1 VAVGAQVEG
10 GGSAGATG
18 DVAEA
23 LDAVLAS
30 EPFQR
35 SPRSRDFLAYVVH
48 ETLAGRAAQLS
59 ERTVG
64 RFALGRGP
72 DFDGSTDSLVRV
84 TGTRV
89 RKALAAYYAG
99 DGAHDVVRIVLPAG
113 SYTPVVDR
121 GGVPLREAGPY
132 PGVGV
137 LQPEVVGDE
146 RAHAVAAALADALV
160 VSLSQHDT
168 LRVVGPAA
176 AQADSAEWARR
187 IGVSHVLDGRI
198 VAKDGPAHIAVRLV
212 SARDAEVVWS
222 EPLEI
227 SLDGA
232 DLLESVERWGRG
244 LASRAAAIGGV
255 VLAEAAPSTS
265 PELRARSAY
274 YHYLARGTKDA
285 TLEAIDALDEALE
298 IGPRTAPLLAMRGAV
313 ANAVVLQGIGDR
325 HADTDLAERLAREA
339 LALDAGSAHAYLVL
353 AGAARTRGQWSVCQ
367 QHARRAAHLAP
378 HHPPFLVSAGFLIEA
393 TGEWEEG
400 MAIIDEAF
408 DLDPRLPV
416 YVRLY
421 LAMGN
426 VVLGD
431 YERSLAEARL
441 IDVDGEVFGPFYRAL
456 ALSGLGDLDA
466 AHREVERML
475 EIEPEALE
483 LTPGKLREGFNL
495 SEKQLADILALL
507 ERASRPGAGSARAT

>member
-1 VAVGAQVEG
+1 VGAQVED

-18 DVAEA
+18 DIAEA
-23 LDAVLAS
+23 LEAVLAS

-64 RFALGRGP
+64 RSALGRGP

-113 SYTPVVDR
+113 SYIPVVDR
-121 GGVPLREAGPY
+121 GGVPLRESGPY

-146 RAHAVAAALADALV
+146 RAELVAAWLADALV
-160 VSLSQHDT
+160 LSLSQHDI
-168 LRVVGPAA
+168 LRVVGPSA
-176 AQADSAEWARR
+176 AQADSADWARR
-187 IGVSHVLDGRI
+187 TGVSHVLDGRI
-198 VAKDGPAHIAVRLV
+198 TVKDGAARVAVRLV
-212 SARDAEVVWS
+212 GARDADVAWS
-222 EPLEI
+222 EALEV
-227 SLDGA
+227 SLDDPDVLA
-232 DLLESVERWGRG
+232 VVERWGRVV
-244 LASRAAAIGGV
+244 AARAATIGGV
-255 VLAEAAPSTS
+255 VLAEASPSTS

-274 YHYLARGTKDA
+274 YEYLARGTKEA
-285 TLEAIDALDEALE
+285 TFAAVTALDEALA
-298 IGPRTAPLLAMRGAV
+298 IGPRTASLLTMRGAV
-313 ANAVVLQGIGDR
+313 ANAAVMQGIGGRD
-325 HADTDLAERLAREA
+325 AGTDLAEQLAREA
-339 LALDAGSAHAYLVL
+339 LVLDAGSAHAYLVL
-353 AGAARTRGQWSVCQ
+353 GGAARARGRWSVCQ
-367 QHARRAAHLAP
+367 QHARMAAHLAP
-378 HHPPFLVSAGFLIEA
+378 HHPTYLVAAGFLIEA

-400 MAIIDEAF
+400 MAIIEEALE
-408 DLDPRLPV
+408 LDPRIPV

-421 LAMGN
+421 LAMGH

-431 YERSLAEARL
+431 YERALAEARL

-456 ALSGLGDLDA
+456 ALSGLGDLDG

-475 EIEPEALE
+475 EVEPDALE
-483 LTPGKLREGFNL
+483 LTEGQLRQNFHLTED
-495 SEKQLADILALL
+495 QLAEILGLL
-507 ERASRPGAGSARAT
+507 ARASRPGAGSGARAT